1 MSERPLIVSVGQVGM
16 HCYAVVPHL
25 PVSERPVHVDEIS
38 LQVGGSAA
46 IAAGTAAAMGCD
58 SRLVCKLADD
68 FMEQFILRATRD
80 AGIETCGVL
89 DKDRRLSPIHFI
101 AIGKRN
107 GQKRVFQAPGDA
119 GELSLADIDPAVVLD
134 GASALLL
141 DGHDGSAQ
149 IALAQQARERGIPVI
164 VDASRMGEGL
174 GTLAALADVFICSER
189 LAAELAQ
196 PESLEESL
204 IEIQRLGPR
213 TVIITLG
220 ASGSVGLRGDKMVE
234 QQTFNVD
241 VTDTS
246 GAGSVFHG
254 AFATALVGEERPFA
268 QCMELASAAA
278 ALSCQKLGS
287 WGGIP
292 NHAQV
297 LERIRG
303 TTAH

>member
-25 PVSERPVHVDEIS
+25 PVSERPVHADEIS

-68 FMEQFILRATRD
+68 LMEQFIIRAMHD
-80 AGIETCGVL
+80 ANIETCCVL
-89 DKDRRLSPIHFI
+89 DKDRRIWPIHFT
-101 AIGKRN
+101 AIGKRS
-107 GQKRVFQAPGDA
+107 GQKRVFQAAGDA
-119 GELSLADIDPAVVLD
+119 GELSLTDLDPDVVLD
-134 GASALLL
+134 GVSALLL

-149 IALAQQARERGIPVI
+149 TVLAQQARELGIPVI

-174 GTLAALADVFICSER
+174 GTLAAFADVFICSER

-213 TVIITLG
+213 AVIITLG
-220 ASGSVGLRGDKMVE
+220 SSGSVGLRGDKMVE
-234 QQTFNVD
+234 QKPFHAT

-254 AFATALVGEERPFA
+254 AFATALVEKLPFA

-278 ALSCQKLGS
+278 ALSCEKLGS

-292 NHAQV
+292 RRGQVIARIKNHQG
-297 LERIRG
+297 L
-303 TTAH
+303 